1 MRPPRT
7 GNKSLVTA
15 LSLVGLV
22 SLCASYPF
30 WVTRAR
36 GGSPVRSG
44 ACAGEWCPCSLFF
57 LNLTFSSHPSPP
69 TPTHSPPQIDS
80 SKPLPRQAA
89 IRGPYTNTGSRDVG
103 LDPNPKLS
111 PPKL

>member
-1 MRPPRT
+1 MRGRMVSVLALLSQPHLLIPSIPP
-7 GNKSLVTA
+7 
-15 LSLVGLV
+15 
-22 SLCASYPF
+22 P
-30 WVTRAR
+30 
-36 GGSPVRSG
+36 
-44 ACAGEWCPCSLFF
+44 
-57 LNLTFSSHPSPP
+57 H
-69 TPTHSPPQIDS
+69 THSPPQIDS